1 MKDIIGFLRAYTWIL
16 LNQNIYN
23 KCVQDKQ
30 RSYRNKKN
38 IQFIK
43 IIEIKKNQELMKRK
57 S

>member
-43 IIEIKKNQELMKRK
+43 IIEIKKNQELMKIK